1 MASIQRI
8 KSPLTGRIS
17 YRVQVRVVGR
27 PSQSATF
34 LDRAQAKQWAADAD
48 AGVRRDRY
56 AALAP
61 AHHTPF
67 KQIAQ
72 RYRTEVLPD
81 FDVRAQRGRELHLAW
96 WVRRFGDL
104 KLSAVTQEEIEKAR
118 DALAV
123 ETSARGTGRP
133 WRGRERS
140 YPSRHTRSP
149 ATVNRY
155 LFTLSHLFTV
165 AMRDWQLVD
174 RHPVQAVRKDP
185 EPRAR
190 ARFLTDQERR
200 QLLLAC
206 KKSKWPPLHLLVL
219 LAISTGARR
228 GELINLKWN
237 DINLTSA
244 RPEIYV
250 HKTKN
255 GDPRFLPVIGNTLE
269 IARSLKRRR
278 SQESSFMFPAPN
290 QPNSPYYFFD
300 THWYRALKEAEI
312 EDFRFHDLR
321 HTCASYLASGGAS
334 ILEVADVLGHRT
346 MRITL
351 RYMHLAS
358 SHKRTWLAKMVEE
371 RGL

>member
-1 MASIQRI
+1 MPSIQRI
-8 KSPLTGRIS
+8 KSSITGRIT
-17 YRVQVRVVGR
+17 YRVQMRVVGR
-27 PSQSATF
+27 RSQSATF

-48 AGVRRDRY
+48 AGIRRDRY
-56 AALAP
+56 AAHAP

-67 KQIAQ
+67 KQVVE

-81 FDVRAQRGRELHLAW
+81 FDESAQRGRELHLVW

-104 KLSAVTQEEIEKAR
+104 KLSAVTQDEIEKAR

-123 ETSARGTGRP
+123 EGSARGSRRIR
-133 WRGRERS
+133 RGKEKS

-155 LFTLSHLFTV
+155 LSTLSHLFTV
-165 AMRDWQLVD
+165 ALRDWRLVE
-174 RHPVQAVRKDP
+174 RHPVKSVRKDS

-190 ARFLTDQERR
+190 VRFLTDRERR

-206 KKSKWPPLHLLVL
+206 KKSKWPSLHFLVL

-237 DINLTSA
+237 DINLSSA

-250 HKTKN
+250 RKTKN
-255 GDPRFLPVIGNTLE
+255 GDPRLLPVVGSTLE
-269 IARSLKRRR
+269 LARALKRRR
-278 SQESSFMFPAPN
+278 AHGSPYVFVAANEQN
-290 QPNSPYYFFD
+290 KPYYFFD
-300 THWYRALKEAEI
+300 AHWYRALKEAGL

-321 HTCASYLASGGAS
+321 HTCASYLANGGAS

-346 MRITL
+346 LRMTL
-351 RYMHLAS
+351 RYMHLTS
-358 SHKRTWLAKMVEE
+358 SHKRTCLTKMVLE